1 MGAGF
6 TLCWA
11 RRPFMLE
18 RLWVMRDEPHETGC
32 VNRAK
37 VVQMNK
43 CTSSYRFI
51 MESLA
56 VKQKIMSRQMA
67 RDGIQRATYNGGEA
81 DDEEGPAAI
90 VEWAPSFSYTK
101 HLQRGADSL
110 TVVLCTSFDLRPLLE
125 QLTSD
130 IWSGTQRVSKEE
142 PIGAHNAANYDWEKK
157 TKGTVKKVI
166 RTQQSRD
173 AAGDNAIN
181 EADKDVGSD
190 LEDGPNEVAPPTLAS
205 ALSGRFSIVVLDE
218 GYKAK
223 DMLSQTRASI
233 SHSHTRKHF
242 IISATPIVNLLNFK
256 IVEELIKG
264 FYDQLE
270 PGNLD
275 VLNPEPF
282 EKLLSLDTLGSA
294 TAPKAFPE
302 IFQCI
307 FLKRT
312 AASIITRPDEF

>member
-173 AAGDNAIN
+173 AAGDNTIN

-190 LEDGPNEVAPPTLAS
+190 LEDGPNEVAPLPS
-205 ALSGRFSIVVLDE
+205 
-218 GYKAK
+218 
-223 DMLSQTRASI
+223 
-233 SHSHTRKHF
+233 
-242 IISATPIVNLLNFK
+242 LLNFK